1 MKILFLDCDGV
12 LNNRDSLNGDAPH
25 FGDATTCWVV
35 GIAQME
41 LLKEIVDRTG
51 CKIVLS
57 STWRLYDQG
66 RIQLM
71 RFFVKAGIDPTIV
84 IGKTSLIGT
93 ERHKEIEKWLK
104 EHPCDNF
111 VIVDDDPDACIE
123 GHFVQ
128 TKFKEGLTREKTDDI
143 LSLFGSEVT
152 NLNAEGITGANDEV

>member
-41 LLKEIVDRTG
+41 LLKEIVDKTG
-51 CKIVLS
+51 CAIVLS
-57 STWRLYDQG
+57 STWRLFEDG
-66 RIQLM
+66 KTWLK
-71 RFFVKAGIDPTIV
+71 RFFVKTGIDPNII
-84 IGKTSLIGT
+84 IGETPSFSRHTPSGSIA
-93 ERHKEIEKWLK
+93 ERCDEIKAWLA
-104 EHPCDNF
+104 EHPCNNF

-128 TKFKEGLTREKTDDI
+128 TTFKEGLTREKADDI
-143 LSLFGSEVT
+143 IRLFSPNVRE
-152 NLNAEGITGANDEV
+152 I